1 MVLRRERSGGGR
13 VFAGAK
19 TALLLVG
26 EEDSR
31 LMDGFDSSVDGSAL
45 ILACSSSPGAS

>member
-13 VFAGAK
+13 VFAGGR
-19 TALLLVG
+19 TTLLLVG
-26 EEDSR
+26 EEGSR
-31 LMDGFDSSVDGSAL
+31 LMGDFESSVDGSAL